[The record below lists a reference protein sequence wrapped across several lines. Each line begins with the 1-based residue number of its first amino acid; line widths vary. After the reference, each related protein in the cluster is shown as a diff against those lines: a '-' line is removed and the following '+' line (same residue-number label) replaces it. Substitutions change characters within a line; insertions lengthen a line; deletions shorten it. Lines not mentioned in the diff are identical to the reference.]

1 MEPDSTEWLQTPE
14 VVFEAFVGIH
24 KDDKVTCE
32 LLGAVPRRVYA
43 RAEED
48 FIELAMN
55 LPQAAERAM
64 QLFGSSCG
72 LTRQS
77 VLVLRVQFT
86 AQGFSKYAAATRGSE
101 WNFCPTLYKRYCWK
115 NHDHMDDGVWAFHA
129 DLPLDERAD
138 NGQVLVLSEWF
149 ALV

>member
-1 MEPDSTEWLQTPE
+1 MEPDSTEWLQTAE

-43 RAEED
+43 RAEEC

-55 LPQAAERAM
+55 LPQAAKRAM
-64 QLFGSSCG
+64 QFFGSCCG

-101 WNFCPTLYKRYCWK
+101 WNFGPILYKRCCWK
-115 NHDHMDDGVWAFHA
+115 NHDHMDDGVWALHA
-129 DLPLDERAD
+129 DKPLEERAD
-138 NGQVLVLSEWF
+138 NGQVLVWSEWF

>member
-1 MEPDSTEWLQTPE
+1 ML
-14 VVFEAFVGIH
+14 EAFDGIH

-32 LLGAVPRRVYA
+32 RLGVLPRRLCA
-43 RAEED
+43 RAKEY

-55 LPQAAERAM
+55 LPRAANGVM
-64 QLFGSSCG
+64 QFLGSSCG

-101 WNFCPTLYKRYCWK
+101 WNFCPILYKRYCWK
-115 NHDHMDDGVWAFHA
+115 NHDHMDDSVWAFHA
-129 DLPLDERAD
+129 DAPLDERT
-138 NGQVLVLSEWF
+138 NNVQVLVLSECF

>member
-1 MEPDSTEWLQTPE
+1 MEPDSTEWLKTQE

-24 KDDKVTCE
+24 KEDKVTCE

-48 FIELAMN
+48 FFELAMN
-55 LPQAAERAM
+55 LPRAAERAM
-64 QLFGSSCG
+64 QFFGRFCG

-77 VLVLRVQFT
+77 FLVLRVQFT

-101 WNFCPTLYKRYCWK
+101 CNFCPTLYKR
-115 NHDHMDDGVWAFHA
+115 
-129 DLPLDERAD
+129 
-138 NGQVLVLSEWF
+138 
-149 ALV
+149 

>member
-1 MEPDSTEWLQTPE
+1 M
-14 VVFEAFVGIH
+14 
-24 KDDKVTCE
+24 
-32 LLGAVPRRVYA
+32 YA

-48 FIELAMN
+48 HIELAMN
-55 LPQAAERAM
+55 LPQAVERAM
-64 QLFGSSCG
+64 QLLGSSCG

-86 AQGFSKYAAATRGSE
+86 ALGFPKYAAATRGSE